1 MGSKYKVTLAFLLV
15 AAVTFAALELF
26 MSPSSGPDVPLTEE
40 AVAFPG
46 AGSSIPRAGN
56 EKTTAEEPAP
66 AARAA
71 EPQLVPVVPRGPV
84 SMRKEARLPVPP
96 SESEP
101 GLTAVYM
108 VKDTTPPRLSIL
120 SPVDRSY
127 TMERQIKLTVR
138 SEAGARVDLNGSALA
153 EKPPGFFRGS
163 AGLSPGQ
170 NSIVVRA
177 TDAVGNVSTALAR
190 VTFIDPANIRAE
202 KSRLVAL
209 LKQLDEVRAAAR
221 DVDQRIAEL
230 LGQIE
235 DAKDVKR
242 IPEFSNI
249 LREVR
254 NNRKQLQQEIEHAIV
269 KIDKSLPGVK

>member
-1 MGSKYKVTLAFLLV
+1 MGSKFKVTLAFLMV
-15 AAVTFAALELF
+15 VAVTFAALELF
-26 MSPSSGPDVPLTEE
+26 MSPSNAPEVPATEE
-40 AVAFPG
+40 ATASPD
-46 AGSSIPRAGN
+46 AGTFVPRDGDGMA
-56 EKTTAEEPAP
+56 TTDKAVRVVEPH
-66 AARAA
+66 
-71 EPQLVPVVPRGPV
+71 LVPVVPPGPG
-84 SMRKEARLPVPP
+84 SRQKAAAVPD
-96 SESEP
+96 P
-101 GLTAVYM
+101 GLTAVYT
-108 VKDTTPPRLSIL
+108 VKDTTPPRLAIL

-138 SEAGARVDLNGSALA
+138 SEAGARVEMSGAALA
-153 EKPPGFFRGS
+153 EKPPGFFGGS
-163 AGLSPGQ
+163 TRLSPGQ
-170 NSIVVRA
+170 NRIVVRA
-177 TDAVGNVSTALAR
+177 TDAVGNASTALAR
-190 VTFIDPANIRAE
+190 VTFINPATVRAE

-254 NNRKQLQQEIEHAIV
+254 NNRKQLLQEIEDAIV
-269 KIDKSLPGVK
+269 KIDKSLPGAR